1 MRCSPLK
8 AAASSNDYQAALLNL
23 VQHRKSIFLTDP
35 AMWGTEQCAQV
46 RSP

>member
-8 AAASSNDYQAALLNL
+8 AAASSNAFVAALLNL
-23 VQHRKSIFLTDP
+23 VQQRKSIFLTDP
-35 AMWGTEQCAQV
+35 AMWGTEQCAPV